1 MSTGKVGD
9 ARYDGYTSCPLFI
22 DRGSLLLA
30 EFKYGL
36 ERKETFGTLF
46 DQSKPNKYVS
56 LFFSSFL
63 LPRHEISLTPRAFYH
78 LTKDVIPRAYFAKHV
93 KGEWFG
99 PRAIFPPQYL
109 PQ

>member
-36 ERKETFGTLF
+36 ERKETFGTLI
-46 DQSKPNKYVS
+46 DQSKPNKCV
-56 LFFSSFL
+56 LSSY
-63 LPRHEISLTPRAFYH
+63 LPEIWLTFRAFYH